1 MGVRYLRVTRRIFTR
16 SQPLPQRGAGRQV
29 MGAKPARGEPTGP
42 RSSWDRVQRA
52 RPPLGCSLI
61 VLILVMALAWT
72 VMTCAAAEN
81 SRPTRSKPRASAKG
95 TQSGGATSVPAP
107 LWRVRDIRHWSNPNY
122 TRVVIDVDGE
132 VQYRFGRLVNPDRL
146 YVDLLGAQLASPL
159 QGRSLDV
166 SDPFLKGVRGAQNQ
180 PDVVRV
186 VLDLKTLRDYHIFTM
201 NDPYRLVI
209 DIKGT
214 GSGTSV
220 QPPPPPPPPRP
231 QAAGSEQNS
240 LRTDPPAALKRQAAA
255 RDQRWHVVI
264 DAGHGGK
271 DPGAIG
277 PSGLMEKEVVLDI
290 ARRLRELMRQDPQWR
305 VTLTRDHDVFLP
317 LEERTAI
324 ANAKGADLFVSIHA
338 NSAERPDAHGI
349 ETYFLDLAS
358 DEQSMRVAAREN
370 ATTVSKVSDLQRI
383 LRDLQMTSKRNE
395 SSLLAGSVQQ
405 ALVQV
410 PSGGKNGRDLGV
422 KHAPFLV
429 LMGAEMPSILVETGF
444 VSNPGEERK
453 LANSKYRAQ
462 AARAIFDGIKEYL
475 ASANGSGAR
484 QVQR

>member
-1 MGVRYLRVTRRIFTR
+1 MGVWYLSATRRAFTPCQTLTHR
-16 SQPLPQRGAGRQV
+16 GRGGGVGWPLVV
-29 MGAKPARGEPTGP
+29 M
-42 RSSWDRVQRA
+42 
-52 RPPLGCSLI
+52 
-61 VLILVMALAWT
+61 ILVTALVWPLIT
-72 VMTCAAAEN
+72 GAAAQS
-81 SRPTRSKPRASAKG
+81 SRSPRSKPQSSAKG
-95 TQSGGATSVPAP
+95 TQSGGAVPSTST
-107 LWRVRDIRHWSNPNY
+107 LWTVRDIRHWSNPDY

-132 VQYRFGRLVNPDRL
+132 VQYRFGRLSNPDRL
-146 YVDLLGAQLASPL
+146 YVDLLGAQMDPQL
-159 QGRSLDV
+159 QGRSVDV
-166 SDPFLKGVRGAQNQ
+166 SDRYLKGVRGAQNQ
-180 PDVVRV
+180 AGVVRV
-186 VLDLKTLRDYHIFTM
+186 VLDLKTLRDFHIFTIT
-201 NDPYRLVI
+201 DPYRLVI

-214 GSGTSV
+214 GSGTAV
-220 QPPPPPPPPRP
+220 QLPPPSPRQ
-231 QAAGSEQNS
+231 QAAAPEQS
-240 LRTDPPAALKRQAAA
+240 RVRADPPAPLKRPAAT

-277 PSGLMEKEVVLDI
+277 PSGLMEKDVVLDI
-290 ARRLRELMRQDPQWR
+290 ARRMRERMQKELQWR
-305 VTLTRDHDVFLP
+305 VTLTRDTDIFIP

-370 ATTVSKVSDLQRI
+370 ATTMSKVSDLQRI

-405 ALVQV
+405 ALVQA
-410 PSGGKNGRDLGV
+410 PNGGKNGRDLGV

-453 LANSKYRAQ
+453 LADPKYRMQ
-462 AARAIFDGIKEYL
+462 AARAIFEGIKEYFT
-475 ASANGSGAR
+475 AANGSGAR

>member
-1 MGVRYLRVTRRIFTR
+1 MGVWYLSTTHHSRLAYPTLSHRGGGLDRGIR
-16 SQPLPQRGAGRQV
+16 WPLVA
-29 MGAKPARGEPTGP
+29 
-42 RSSWDRVQRA
+42 
-52 RPPLGCSLI
+52 
-61 VLILVMALAWT
+61 LILVTAMMWPVIT
-72 VMTCAAAEN
+72 YAATQS
-81 SRPTRSKPRASAKG
+81 SRAPRTKPPSGAKG
-95 TQSGGATSVPAP
+95 TQSGGAALSTGA
-107 LWRVRDIRHWSNPNY
+107 LGTVRDIRHWSNPNY

-132 VQYRFGRLVNPDRL
+132 VQYRFGRLSNPDRL
-146 YVDLLGAQLASPL
+146 YVDLLGAQMDPQL

-166 SDPFLKGVRGAQNQ
+166 SDRYVKGVRGAQNQ
-180 PDVVRV
+180 AGVVRV
-186 VLDLKTLRDYHIFTM
+186 VLDLKTLRDFHIFTIA
-201 NDPYRLVI
+201 DPYRLVI
-209 DIKGT
+209 DINGA
-214 GSGTSV
+214 GNGPAV
-220 QPPPPPPPPRP
+220 QSPPPPPSPRQ
-231 QAAGSEQNS
+231 QAAAPGQNRA
-240 LRTDPPAALKRQAAA
+240 RTDSPAALKSPAAT

-277 PSGLMEKEVVLDI
+277 PSGLMEKDVVLDI
-290 ARRLRELMRQDPQWR
+290 GRRLRELMQQELQWR
-305 VTLTRDHDVFLP
+305 VTLTRDTDIFIP

-338 NSAERPDAHGI
+338 NSAERPDAQGI

-358 DEQSMRVAAREN
+358 DEQSIRVAAREN

-410 PSGGKNGRDLGV
+410 PNGGKNGRDLGV

-429 LMGAEMPSILVETGF
+429 LMGADMPSILVETGF
-444 VSNPGEERK
+444 ISNPGEERK
-453 LANSKYRAQ
+453 LADPKQRAQ
-462 AARAIFDGIKEYL
+462 AARAICEGIKEYL
-475 ASANGSGAR
+475 ATVNGSGAR

>member
-1 MGVRYLRVTRRIFTR
+1 MGVWYLRTTRRTFTP
-16 SQPLPQRGAGRQV
+16 SQTLSPRGGRRGGGVGWPLV
-29 MGAKPARGEPTGP
+29 
-42 RSSWDRVQRA
+42 
-52 RPPLGCSLI
+52 
-61 VLILVMALAWT
+61 VLILVTALVWP
-72 VMTCAAAEN
+72 VITCAAAQS
-81 SRPTRSKPRASAKG
+81 SRPPRSKPQSSAKG
-95 TQSGGATSVPAP
+95 IQSGGAMPSTSA
-107 LWRVRDIRHWSNPNY
+107 LWTVRDIRHWGNPSY
-122 TRVVIDVDGE
+122 TRVVIDVEGE
-132 VQYRFGRLVNPDRL
+132 VQYRFGRLINPDRL
-146 YVDLLGAQLASPL
+146 YVDLIGAQMAPQL

-166 SDPFLKGVRGAQNQ
+166 SDRYLKGVRGAQNQ
-180 PDVVRV
+180 AGVVRV
-186 VLDLKTLRDYHIFTM
+186 VLDLKTLRDFHVFTM
-201 NDPYRLVI
+201 TDPYRLVI

-214 GSGTSV
+214 GSGTAV
-220 QPPPPPPPPRP
+220 QPPPPPPSPRQ
-231 QAAGSEQNS
+231 QAAAPEQN
-240 LRTDPPAALKRQAAA
+240 RVRNDPPAPLKRPAAT

-277 PSGLMEKEVVLDI
+277 PSGLMEKDVVLDI
-290 ARRLRELMRQDPQWR
+290 ARRLRELMQQDLQWR
-305 VTLTRDHDVFLP
+305 VTLTRDTDVFIP

-324 ANAKGADLFVSIHA
+324 ANAKAANLFVSIHA

-370 ATTVSKVSDLQRI
+370 ATTVSKVSDLQHI

-405 ALVQV
+405 AMVQA
-410 PSGGKNGRDLGV
+410 PNGGKNGRDLGV

-453 LANSKYRAQ
+453 LADPKYRAQ
-462 AARAIFDGIKEYL
+462 AARAIFEGIKEYL
-475 ASANGSGAR
+475 ATANGSGAR